1 MSPRKPSAASAI
13 SCYFPARYGQYRF
26 LVAEQLAA
34 IGSEADILHE
44 PVRRDSGPAIAAWS
58 ATAANRRK
66 QDIKRNDVPN
76 EHDDQKQD
84 ERRNVDASKLGEG
97 SPAFRLRA
105 FL

>member
-1 MSPRKPSAASAI
+1 MSPGKPSAASAI

-66 QDIKRNDVPN
+66 AGYKAQ
-76 EHDDQKQD
+76 
-84 ERRNVDASKLGEG
+84 
-97 SPAFRLRA
+97 
-105 FL
+105 